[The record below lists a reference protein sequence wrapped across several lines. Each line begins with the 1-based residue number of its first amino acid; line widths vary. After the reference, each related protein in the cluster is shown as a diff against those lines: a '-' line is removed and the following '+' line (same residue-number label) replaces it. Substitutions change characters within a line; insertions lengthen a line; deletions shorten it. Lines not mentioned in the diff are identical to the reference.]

1 MAIPAKPQ
9 TATATATAAPVAAAP
24 VAAAPVAASNDAAA
38 PVKGVIKQFG
48 PAKTADGVVI
58 AAPTVGNLSLVE
70 LSKKLYETVCNVA
83 QTAGVTIEQLVEFAA
98 NADKTK
104 FPGHKDGRI
113 SYATVTTVAS
123 LAKLNGLLN
132 KQRGAG
138 GVAALKAK
146 LADKDSKIEE
156 LKAQMAALMAQYGVK

>member
-9 TATATATAAPVAAAP
+9 TANAPVTAETAAPVAA
-24 VAAAPVAASNDAAA
+24 VASTDAAPA
-38 PVKGVIKQFG
+38 VKGVIKQFG

-58 AAPTVGNLSLVE
+58 AAPTVGNLSLVD
-70 LSKKLYETVCNVA
+70 LSKKLYETVVNVA
-83 QTAGVTIEQLVEFAA
+83 QSAGVTVEQLVEFAS

-113 SYATVTTVAS
+113 LYATICTVAS
-123 LAKLNGLLN
+123 LAKLNGLLS
-132 KQRGAG
+132 KVRGAG

-156 LKAQMAALMAQYGVK
+156 LKAQMAALMAQYGVAK

>member
-9 TATATATAAPVAAAP
+9 TANAAPTVTADAAPVAAP
-24 VAAAPVAASNDAAA
+24 TVAADAA
-38 PVKGVIKQFG
+38 VKGVIKQFG

-58 AAPTVGNLSLVE
+58 AAPTVGNVSLVD
-70 LSKKLYETVCNVA
+70 LSKKLYETVVNVA
-83 QTAGVTIEQLVEFAA
+83 TAAGVTIEQLVEFAA

-113 SYATVTTVAS
+113 SYATVTTIAS

-156 LKAQMAALMAQYGVK
+156 LKAQMAALMAQYGVAK